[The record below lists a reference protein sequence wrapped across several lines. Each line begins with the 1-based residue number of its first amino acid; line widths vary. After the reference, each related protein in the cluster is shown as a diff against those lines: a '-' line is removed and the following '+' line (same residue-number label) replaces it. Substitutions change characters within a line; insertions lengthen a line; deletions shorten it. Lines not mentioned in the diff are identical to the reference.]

1 MNNVHR
7 IIWHY
12 ILGASD
18 LKIEFLSKETL
29 LPIQPRGTE
38 DIEMLFP
45 IRENDPAGFYT
56 LFGIAFGENN
66 EPITENGKLV
76 YKKITINY
84 SPDRED
90 ITVVFPSEIKNKKP
104 LRLNHQIDI
113 KISLKEIKWATKLI
127 VERYIDNVLAKEDE
141 IDLEKRVKNTSAK
154 NKKIEYIHSDI
165 TSEGGTWRYE
175 IGLEGKDGEAIPPA
189 IISPEFTVFDSE
201 DRPRVLIQN
210 PKTKIAVKFNQLKT
224 TPFKIETK
232 KGISQNLYLSLLFS
246 QGNYTTQAKLIKL
259 KNSKAEE
266 EDTLFLEN
274 LQLDNLVDGA
284 AEVHAKLYTG
294 KNERSLEPLKYKGLE
309 VEHGITLFI
318 TETPTDEDEKEKQ
331 PKEILPTVSVTGPGK
346 ITISEKI
353 IPNKILAKVNNL
365 PENLDVV
372 SYRWLLGDKFIDQ
385 TSIPELI
392 YPKHASEYPKAGT
405 HNLSVYLLNKNGKEL
420 VDQKNKKIFG
430 ELKILFEEEIK
441 KSQIKILEPSE
452 KSGKQ
457 SNLIHFKAK
466 LNYGGPL
473 EWFKHK
479 KEKHEIVWKIT
490 ELSNSKNIYSETPL
504 FQGLEDHLD
513 LSSFK
518 SDKYIVLVEIINP
531 KTGEVI
537 AEDQTT
543 LDLTNRPHL
552 VINSSQTI
560 NKQDETAIL
569 TATLIGETTEMLIKE
584 YVWTIGKELL
594 ISKEKKL
601 TLTKETLDKL
611 PIGKIQIE
619 VDTEDMDGHLING
632 IEKGVKEILVV
643 GEPLKE
649 TKPTDRLEI
658 IGKREVKRNEEYGSL
673 YQAKLMGTKSF
684 SAIKKYEWMLNDK
697 RIITKEPALEIS
709 RSTIQKLTPQ
719 EHKLTVE
726 ALNDKEEKIE
736 GIAKGIISFTILENT
751 EPTRVEKFEILLS
764 ENEISPSTL
773 IKEGIEIN
781 LYGTN
786 LTGKS
791 IRTAI
796 LNPITKEMIDFGY
809 WISDQEIIQ
818 GEKLIIKINKASIE
832 KAQGLEGNYEIHA
845 GLFEQGKRETIK
857 DEDGKQIRDF
867 VKVKIRKETREE
879 ILLKIE
885 VEEDKIDLSATETK
899 LTVVATTG
907 NQDLITKYIWYLE
920 SQPIGETDTPE
931 LKFRPTPEQ
940 KKDLDMQGKKI
951 LEVYTSNEKGEPMY
965 NPNNDPIKAIKEINI
980 ILSGLP
986 AIDKGYPS
994 KLDTPLIRDFSL
1006 SITRPPVGTKFYWE
1020 DLSKNKVVITA
1031 NQSIFKYLG
1040 KDKEINVTL
1049 QVGDKIYSHEKGN
1062 TKVID
1067 NMQTFSFRS
1076 EDLEEIKDYTG
1087 PVRIIATLVTS
1098 DNKQV
1103 YDEKTRGPIKVY
1115 KEITLLPTE
1124 KDSQAYELEII
1135 GPDEFDLNQE
1145 EPLILSAK
1153 IKKGDESKIGQ
1164 YVWAVEGVTVSR
1176 TLAPRTR
1183 LTHADLRNVRTDIIT
1198 AGFYLTDKAGNSL
1211 SDSENKIFAVGKKIK
1226 IKQKK
1231 PILKLISLKNEK
1243 EEVIIKDLNGGF
1255 LINAKNPPYK
1265 SKIRIVIIGPD
1276 DQTYNYCFHDLSEG
1290 EYLYTPNLAE
1300 GSELNGQEGEL
1311 RVIALITDEKG
1322 EEIKDPK
1329 GNTIDSSLT
1338 LKLKRTPEEEPL
1350 ASNFLKGL
1358 ARGRKKK
1365 PRSPQDIF
1373 PAEETKP
1380 FLELISQDKETFIRE
1395 EEELKNL
1402 KFKVRLRNANKY
1414 KGKKLIFR
1422 AELKEA
1428 NEPNVNHAY
1437 FFGKWIGVGDPE
1449 NIEQEVT
1456 LHFLKSKTQSSRPP
1470 MGRYNISIL
1479 LEDQATGQTLKEPK
1493 FMSDENTI
1501 ITVLPSLK
1509 EGIAITYLEK
1519 LPEKVVSQTIKE
1531 NPPEINIEDNELLS
1545 HLLGLARRIKIYAGL
1560 YSRKEEKVIG
1570 PIWEKTIP
1578 EKGYAKLL
1586 PVGSFNEEIPEG
1598 EYRIIYRAVDPLNS
1612 YKKGKLNINGE
1623 GAYLGQRITV
1633 KS

>member
-66 EPITENGKLV
+66 GPITENGKLV

-189 IISPEFTVFDSE
+189 VISPEFTVFDSE

-392 YPKHASEYPKAGT
+392 YPKHTSEYPKAGT

-513 LSSFK
+513 LSRFK
-518 SDKYIVLVEIINP
+518 SDKYLVLVEIINP
-531 KTGEVI
+531 KTGEVM

-560 NKQDETAIL
+560 NKQEETAIL
-569 TATLIGETTEMLIKE
+569 TATLIGKATEALIKQ

-594 ISKEKKL
+594 ISNTKKL
-601 TLTKETLDKL
+601 VLTKETLTKL

-619 VDTEDMDGHLING
+619 VDTEEMDGNLLHG
-632 IEKGVKEILVV
+632 IGRGVKEILVV
-643 GEPLKE
+643 GDPLNE
-649 TKPTDRLEI
+649 LTFP
-658 IGKREVKRNEEYGSL
+658 EVDTFKIQLGER
-673 YQAKLMGTKSF
+673 
-684 SAIKKYEWMLNDK
+684 
-697 RIITKEPALEIS
+697 EIS
-709 RSTIQKLTPQ
+709 PNTL
-719 EHKLTVE
+719 
-726 ALNDKEEKIE
+726 
-736 GIAKGIISFTILENT
+736 IAKGMTIHLT
-751 EPTRVEKFEILLS
+751 
-764 ENEISPSTL
+764 
-773 IKEGIEIN
+773 
-781 LYGTN
+781 GTH
-786 LTGKS
+786 LAGKS
-791 IRTAI
+791 IRAAI
-796 LNPITKEMIDFGY
+796 MDPITKEFIGFGHKVLNKEEY
-809 WISDQEIIQ
+809 IEEEVIVDSYKTSIGKIQ
-818 GEKLIIKINKASIE
+818 QLN
-832 KAQGLEGNYEIHA
+832 GNYELHA
-845 GLFEQGKRETIK
+845 GLFEQGKNETIK
-857 DEDGKQIRDF
+857 DKNGRQIRDYL
-867 VKVKIRKETREE
+867 KTIISEPREE
-879 ILLKIE
+879 IRLDIKVLN
-885 VEEDKIDLSATETK
+885 DKIDLSSAVTK
-899 LTVVATTG
+899 LNVEAISG
-907 NQDLITKYIWYLE
+907 NQDLITSYVWYIG
-920 SQPIGETDTPE
+920 SKVIGETNTPE
-931 LKFRPTPEQ
+931 LKFRATKEQ
-940 KKDLDMQGKKI
+940 KEDLQLQGEKI
-951 LEVYTSNEKGEPMY
+951 LEVYAFNKKGEPMY
-965 NPNNDPIKAIKEINI
+965 NPNNDPIKAHKEINI

-986 AIDKGYPS
+986 AVDSGYPS
-994 KLDTPLIRDFSL
+994 KIDTPLIRNFSL
-1006 SITRPPVGTKFYWE
+1006 SITRPSVGTKFYWE
-1020 DLSKNKVVITA
+1020 DLSKNKVVITT

-1040 KDKEINVTL
+1040 KDKKINVTL
-1049 QVGDKIYSHEKGN
+1049 QVGDKIYSHEKRN

-1067 NMQTFSFRS
+1067 NMQTFSFDS
-1076 EDLEEIKDYTG
+1076 KDLEEIKDYTG
-1087 PVRIIATLVTS
+1087 PVRLIATLVTS

-1103 YDEKTRGPIKVY
+1103 YDEKTREPIRVY
-1115 KEITLLPTE
+1115 KEITILPTE
-1124 KDSQAYELEII
+1124 NDSQDYELEII

-1153 IKKGDESKIGQ
+1153 IKKGDQSKIGQ
-1164 YVWAVEGVTVSR
+1164 YIWAVEGVTVSR

-1183 LTHADLRNVRTDIIT
+1183 LTHADLRDVRTDTIT

-1211 SDSENKIFAVGKKIK
+1211 SNSENKIFATGKKIK

-1231 PILKLISLKNEK
+1231 PTLELIATKNGKK
-1243 EEVIIKDLNGGF
+1243 EIIIKDLNEGF

-1265 SKIRIVIIGPD
+1265 SKIRMAIVGPD
-1276 DQTYNYCFHDLSEG
+1276 DQTYNYCFRDLSEG

-1300 GSELNGQEGEL
+1300 GGELNGQEGEL
-1311 RVIALITDEKG
+1311 KVIALITDEEG
-1322 EEIKDPK
+1322 EEIKDPE

-1350 ASNFLKGL
+1350 ASDFLKGL
-1358 ARGRKKK
+1358 DRGRNKT
-1365 PRSPQDIF
+1365 PMPSRDIF
-1373 PAEETKP
+1373 PAKEIKP
-1380 FLELISQDKETFIRE
+1380 SLELISPGKDTLIRE
-1395 EEELKNL
+1395 EEELKKL
-1402 KFKVRLRNANKY
+1402 QFKVRLRNANKY
-1414 KGKKLIFR
+1414 KGQKLTFI
-1422 AELKEA
+1422 AELKEER
-1428 NEPNVNHAY
+1428 EPNINHAY
-1437 FFGKWIGVGDPE
+1437 FFGKWVGVGNSEDINE
-1449 NIEQEVT
+1449 EVT
-1456 LHFLKSKTQSSRPP
+1456 LNFLKRKTESNRPRI
-1470 MGRYNISIL
+1470 GRYNISIIL
-1479 LEDQATGQTLKEPK
+1479 KDLATGKVLKEPK

-1501 ITVLPSLK
+1501 ITILPSLE
-1509 EGIAITYLEK
+1509 EGISLYDLEK
-1519 LPEKVVSQTIKE
+1519 LPEKVNNQEIKDHA
-1531 NPPEINIEDNELLS
+1531 PEINIEDNELLS
-1545 HLLGLARRIKIYAGL
+1545 HLLGLTRRIRIYAGL
-1560 YSRKEEKVIG
+1560 YSRK
-1570 PIWEKTIP
+1570 
-1578 EKGYAKLL
+1578 
-1586 PVGSFNEEIPEG
+1586 
-1598 EYRIIYRAVDPLNS
+1598 
-1612 YKKGKLNINGE
+1612 
-1623 GAYLGQRITV
+1623 
-1633 KS
+1633 